1 MSRYDHDY
9 YDSNDC
15 NCGGKRKA
23 SATAKT
29 ALGLA
34 IVVCPLLLR
43 MVVFWVVITDAIAPV
58 ITVVYL
64 AISSEI
70 VAILAI
76 AKRNMNKVLVL

>member
-34 IVVCPLLLR
+34 IGGLSLAAVNGGLLGGNNGCDCTGNNGGLLGNL
-43 MVVFWVVITDAIAPV
+43 F
-58 ITVVYL
+58 
-64 AISSEI
+64 EI